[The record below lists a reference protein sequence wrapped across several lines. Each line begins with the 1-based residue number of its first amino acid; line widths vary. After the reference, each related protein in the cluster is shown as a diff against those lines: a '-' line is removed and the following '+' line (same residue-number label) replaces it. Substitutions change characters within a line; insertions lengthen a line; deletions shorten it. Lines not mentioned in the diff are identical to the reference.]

1 MQNIDFLPTAYRE
14 RNALRDA
21 RAWWGIVVLV
31 FGTVIL
37 ATASVQFTWRRS
49 VERDLEAIQTEYMA
63 ASQRDMELARLQKQI
78 QAASEAAGLYTYL
91 QHPWPRS
98 QILATIAGPIPESIQ
113 LHEIH
118 LGEEAITV
126 AEADAPASSRR
137 RTSSK
142 DKDAPKLPPAQ
153 QDLAALRKECDAR
166 RTVVSLSGVAE
177 DVQQLHAYVAEL
189 GKAPIVAHAQLRS
202 LEAVSSGDSPDS
214 ALSNGESSPLR
225 GTRFSVHLAI
235 KPGYG
240 QPGGPEPKSAP
251 KPGSTAQN
259 AVRSPLAGG
268 PR

>member
-1 MQNIDFLPTAYRE
+1 MKNIDFLPTAYRE
-14 RNALRDA
+14 RNALRNS

-49 VERDLEAIQTEYMA
+49 VQNELDAVQAEFMVAT
-63 ASQRDMELARLQKQI
+63 QRDMELARLQKQI

-98 QILATIAGPIPESIQ
+98 QVLATIAKPIPDAIH

-118 LGEEAITV
+118 LGEEAVLT
-126 AEADAPASSRR
+126 ANSDAPASGRR

-153 QDLAALRKECDAR
+153 QDLAALRKECDTR
-166 RTVVSLSGVAE
+166 QTVVDLSGIAD

-189 GKAPIVAHAQLRS
+189 GKSPIVSHAQLRS
-202 LEAVSSGDSPDS
+202 LEAVTGGEAPDS
-214 ALSNGESSPLR
+214 ALPETAGKQFI
-225 GTRFSVHLAI
+225 GTRFSVHLVI

-251 KPGSTAQN
+251 KPDAN
-259 AVRSPLAGG
+259 ARKQAEQPLAGG